1 MNAAS
6 GRSSRPAT
14 PQGRSFRHLATRGM
28 RQRAAMRSLVRSY
41 SLTAA
46 AEGERYTS
54 ADRPARQLA
63 GQDFAFSRLRIM
75 AGQLALDDHVIH
87 APRFGPRTIH
97 WSQTAGGIRSI
108 GRLVFRADLMM
119 VFGAVTIGEAGG
131 PLHEFRLTGT
141 MDAVQFATTYSP
153 ANGDDGSEDADT
165 TSLSGPDFAYGVR
178 ARSTDA
184 PFDQDPD
191 DPTVFA
197 EVYGCNWSA
206 DDPTAGGP
214 ADYVAQGYAVFSM
227 ENDELV
233 MLLTAG
239 QVVPPLCATP
249 AWDFTAPIPFG
260 GDYQPGKVV
269 FSDDGA
275 GFSGTVYD
283 LDGRAWI
290 WTGRMVGDASMAAGL
305 TLAPP
310 ADLRDHLSAGQVS
323 QDDERTVQELAA
335 IQLDDV
341 QTTSNGLMYDCML
354 YVMPADT
361 RGNVFGRSRPTNL
374 SKRITDTITEDGPT
388 SFLNDH
394 YTPTYAGWG
403 FANTAS
409 LSDMFSTEQTTELE
423 YALSNVMSSSPWYS
437 SVNGIIYAQAAYDS
451 SAALAAYMTSADDA
465 AAWAQKLYEYIT
477 AKARLIQVKVEII
490 GASNTATYNNY
501 NNLLFALDPDGDL
514 AVKYHTQVY
523 ALSLMTA
530 VEQATPDASVNSDVL
545 ALVMPDIL
553 RKVITAWI
561 NLPDDP
567 TQGDIARQAMA
578 AELSE
583 AVDLADGMTD
593 LCSALIQAFEAS
605 RIFNLASSSVAL
617 YNNLNNSTSVW
628 GPRLAKFAT
637 GICALAGVSFA
648 VIGYLNWTTL
658 SDEEK
663 VTLVATTVRWVA
675 EMTEKAPNLLGAAG
689 GGANAGARAL
699 VSGLE
704 EYSTDP
710 ALARV
715 TAQFFADAA
724 GVDLEASEVLVNDTV
739 AQIAKRES
747 VAMAKLVGKVLV
759 GIGLFAGAVIA
770 GVNIYRFVQDLIDG
784 NGSVETI
791 FDGIQAFT
799 TTAGLICEA
808 VALAVESALAA
819 ALAVSFAILGVIAA
833 IVYVF
838 WQKDQ
843 PPPDT
848 PVQTYIKNTILP
860 FVQALL
866 DNPATAVPPDWSPMD
881 GPQPPSTAAAA
892 G

>member
-1 MNAAS
+1 
-6 GRSSRPAT
+6 
-14 PQGRSFRHLATRGM
+14 M
-28 RQRAAMRSLVRSY
+28 RQRAAMCRLVRSY

-54 ADRPARQLA
+54 TDRAALTLA
-63 GQDFAFSRLRIM
+63 GQAFTFSQLKIL
-75 AGQLALDDHVIH
+75 AGRLALDGHVIH

-97 WSQTAGGIRSI
+97 WSQTAGGVRSI
-108 GRLVFRADLMM
+108 GQLVFRADLMM
-119 VFGAVTIGEAGG
+119 VFGVVTLGEAGG

-141 MDAVQFATTYSP
+141 MDAVRFTTTYSP
-153 ANGDDGSEDADT
+153 TNRDDGPEEVET
-165 TSLSGPDFAYGVR
+165 PSLAGPDFAYGVR
-178 ARSTDA
+178 AQSTDA
-184 PFDQDPD
+184 PFDQDPN

-197 EVYGCNWSA
+197 EVYGCDWSA
-206 DDPTAGGP
+206 DDPAAGGP
-214 ADYVAQGYAVFSM
+214 AEYVDQGYATFSM
-227 ENDELV
+227 DDDELV

-239 QVVPPLCATP
+239 QVVPPLCETRAQ
-249 AWDFTAPIPFG
+249 DFTAPIPFG
-260 GDYQPGKVV
+260 GDYEPAKVV

-275 GFSGTVYD
+275 SFSGTVYD
-283 LDGRAWI
+283 LEGQAWL
-290 WTGRMVGDASMAAGL
+290 WTGSLADDMSMAAGL
-305 TLAPP
+305 DLAPP

-335 IQLDDV
+335 IHLDDV
-341 QTTSNGLMYDCML
+341 QTASNGLLYDCML

-361 RGNVFGRSRPTNL
+361 RSNVFGRSRPTNL
-374 SKRITDTITEDGPT
+374 STRITDTITEDGPT

-403 FANTAS
+403 FANTTS
-409 LSDMFSTEQTTELE
+409 LSGLFSTEQTTELE

-437 SVNGIIYAQAAYDS
+437 SVNNIIYAQAAYNS

-465 AAWAQKLYEYIT
+465 AAWAQKLYDYIT
-477 AKARLIQVKVEII
+477 TKVRLIKVKVEIV

-501 NNLLFALDPDGDL
+501 NNLLFALDPSGDL
-514 AVKYHTQVY
+514 AKKYHAQVY
-523 ALSLMTA
+523 ALCLMTA
-530 VEQATPDASVNSDVL
+530 VEQATPDAKVNSDVL

-553 RKVITAWI
+553 RKAITAWI
-561 NLPDDP
+561 TLPDDP
-567 TQGDIARQAMA
+567 TKGQIACQAMA
-578 AELSE
+578 AELSA

-605 RIFNLASSSVAL
+605 RIFNLASSSTAL
-617 YNNLNNSTSVW
+617 YNNLNASTSVW

-675 EMTEKAPNLLGAAG
+675 EMTEKVPNLLGAAG
-689 GGANAGARAL
+689 DGANAGARAL

-739 AQIAKRES
+739 TQIAKRES

-770 GVNIYRFVQDLIDG
+770 GVNIYRFVQDLING
-784 NGSVETI
+784 NGSVDTI

-808 VALAVESALAA
+808 AALAVESALAA

-843 PPPDT
+843 PPADT
-848 PVQTYIKNTILP
+848 PVQTYVKNTILP
-860 FVQALL
+860 FVQSLL
-866 DNPATAVPPDWSPMD
+866 DNPATAVPANWSPMD
-881 GPQPPSTAAAA
+881 GPQPPSATAAA

>member
-6 GRSSRPAT
+6 GRSSRPVT
-14 PQGRSFRHLATRGM
+14 PRGRPSTDLATLGM
-28 RQRAAMRSLVRSY
+28 RQRAAMRRLVRSY
-41 SLTAA
+41 NLTAA
-46 AEGERYTS
+46 AEGERYT
-54 ADRPARQLA
+54 ATDRAALTLA
-63 GQDFAFSRLRIM
+63 GRSFTFSALKLM
-75 AGQLALDDHVIH
+75 AGRLALDGHVIH

-97 WSQTAGGIRSI
+97 WSETAGGIRSI

-119 VFGAVTIGEAGG
+119 VFGSVTIGEAGG
-131 PLHEFRLTGT
+131 PLHDIRLTGT
-141 MDAVQFATTYSP
+141 MDAVHFTTIYSP
-153 ANGDDGSEDADT
+153 APDGAGAPAAGDDAL
-165 TSLSGPDFAYGVR
+165 SLPGPDFAYGVR
-178 ARSTDA
+178 AQSTDA
-184 PFDQDPD
+184 PFDQDPN
-191 DPTVFA
+191 DPAVFA
-197 EVYGCNWSA
+197 EVYGCDWSA

-214 ADYVAQGYAVFSM
+214 ADYVSQGYAVFSM
-227 ENDELV
+227 ADDRLV
-233 MLLTAG
+233 MLLTGG
-239 QVVPPLCATP
+239 QVVPPLCQNP
-249 AWDFTAPIPFG
+249 AQDFTAPIPFG
-260 GDYQPGKVV
+260 GEYLPAKVV
-269 FSDDGA
+269 FSDDGT

-283 LDGRAWI
+283 LEGGAWL
-290 WTGRMVGDASMAAGL
+290 WTGTMSGADLPAV
-305 TLAPP
+305 TPP
-310 ADLRDHLSAGQVS
+310 ADLRDHLSRGQTS
-323 QDDERTVQELAA
+323 QGDERTVQELAA

-341 QTTSNGLMYDCML
+341 HTTSNELIYDCML
-354 YVMPADT
+354 YVMSDDT
-361 RGNVFGRSRPTNL
+361 RSKVFGRSRPTNL
-374 SKRITDTITEDGPT
+374 STRITDAITADGPT
-388 SFLNDH
+388 GFLNDR

-403 FANTAS
+403 FANVSSLAS
-409 LSDMFSTEQTTELE
+409 MFSAEQTTELE
-423 YALSNVMSSSPWYS
+423 YALSNVQSSDPWYS
-437 SVNGIIYAQAAYDS
+437 AVNDVIYAQAAYDS

-465 AAWAQKLYEYIT
+465 AAWAGKLYDYIT
-477 AKARLIQVKVEII
+477 ARARLIQVKVEII

-501 NNLLFALDPDGDL
+501 NNLLFALDPSGAR
-514 AVKYHTQVY
+514 AVDYHAQVY

-530 VEQATPDASVNSDVL
+530 VEQATPDASVNADVL

-553 RKVITAWI
+553 RKAITAWI
-561 NLPDDP
+561 NLPQDP
-567 TQGDIARQAMA
+567 TEGEIARQAMA
-578 AELSE
+578 AELSA

-617 YNNLNNSTSVW
+617 YNNLNASTSVW

-648 VIGYLNWTTL
+648 AIGYLNWTTL

-675 EMTEKAPNLLGAAG
+675 EMTEKVPNLLGAAS

-724 GVDLEASEVLVNDTV
+724 GVDLEASEVLLNDTV
-739 AQIAKRES
+739 TQIAKRES

-770 GVNIYRFVQDLIDG
+770 GVNIYRFVKDLVDG

-860 FVQALL
+860 YVQTLL
-866 DNPATAVPPDWSPMD
+866 DNPATAAPPDWTPMD
-881 GPQPPSTAAAA
+881 GPQPPSVAPAA